1 MPVYLVLEIECV
13 PLNSVLEIECV
24 PVNLFG
30 ACLLILRR
38 VPLNSGS
45 VPVNSGGVPVNS
57 GSVPVNSGVSSRAC
71 LVILCF

>member
-1 MPVYLVLEIECV
+1 MSVLSVPVNLVLGNPCV
-13 PLNSVLEIECV
+13 PVNLVLEIECV

-30 ACLLILRR
+30 ACLLILGR
-38 VPLNSGS
+38 

-71 LVILCF
+71 LLILCF

>member
-1 MPVYLVLEIECV
+1 MPVNLVLEIECV
-13 PLNSVLEIECV
+13 PVNSVLEIECV

-30 ACLLILRR
+30 ACLLILVR
-38 VPLNSGS
+38 

-71 LVILCF
+71 LLILCF